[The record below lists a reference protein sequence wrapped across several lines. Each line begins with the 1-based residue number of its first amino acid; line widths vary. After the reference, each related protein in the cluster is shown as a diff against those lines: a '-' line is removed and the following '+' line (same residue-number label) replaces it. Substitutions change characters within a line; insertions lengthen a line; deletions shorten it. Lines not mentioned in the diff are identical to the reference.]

1 MTNTLEFNVSQNLML
16 ENLIRVS
23 SNSAF
28 NSKDAYDNTFNDLIS
43 EKVISEDKEKKEQNQ
58 INFSNLGMPYGFQI
72 DTSLIEGE
80 FSL

>member
-1 MTNTLEFNVSQNLML
+1 MNNTLEFNVSQNLML
-16 ENLIRVS
+16 DNLIRVS

-43 EKVISEDKEKKEQNQ
+43 EKAISEDKEKKEQSQ

-80 FSL
+80 FLL